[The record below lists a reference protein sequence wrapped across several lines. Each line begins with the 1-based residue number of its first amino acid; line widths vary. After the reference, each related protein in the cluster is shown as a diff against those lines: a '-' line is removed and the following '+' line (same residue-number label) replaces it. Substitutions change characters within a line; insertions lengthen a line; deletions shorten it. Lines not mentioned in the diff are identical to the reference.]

1 MTERSDHDD
10 ARALSEAMAL
20 ADAFEAG
27 ELVIDDNESTPEL
40 PPVTGPVEEQLV
52 VTTVRLTLSQRDA
65 IQAICE
71 ARGVDRSALIRGWI
85 NEGLA
90 ETEDDRKI
98 SLADLKRAIAGLP
111 PAA

>member
-1 MTERSDHDD
+1 MTERSDYDD
-10 ARALSEAMAL
+10 ARDLSEAMAL

-27 ELVIDDNESTPEL
+27 ELVIDDSAPVPEL
-40 PPVTGPVEEQLV
+40 PPVTEPVEEQLV
-52 VTTVRLTLSQRDA
+52 VTTIRLTLSQREA

-90 ETEDDRKI
+90 ETDADRKI
-98 SLADLKRAIAGLP
+98 SLADLRRAIAGLP

>member
-1 MTERSDHDD
+1 MTEHSDHDD

-27 ELVIDDNESTPEL
+27 ELVIDDSEPTPEL
-40 PPVTGPVEEQLV
+40 PPVTEPLDEQLV
-52 VTTVRLTLSQRDA
+52 VTTVRLTLRQRKA
-65 IQAICE
+65 IEALCE
-71 ARGVDRSALIRGWI
+71 VRGLDRSALIRGWI

-90 ETEDDRKI
+90 ETDDDRKI